1 MWTVRRADL
10 ADKAVNRQNSQSI
23 VNRPLYSII
32 LVGPLKNT
40 SGGGRINNFSVVDI
54 TVYKK
59 IFQLMLRNAE
69 ISVKAKRDIT
79 RNYSN

>member
-40 SGGGRINNFSVVDI
+40 NGGGRIINFSVVDI